1 MSHADNADSPLTC
14 WQLSGESWKQS
25 APGGGTTLKTHIY
38 IFLPLISKRVSP
50 PRHYHYELSLAMPR
64 QGTRCD
70 VTGAERVATDMA
82 ELILLRC
89 STQIWSC
96 RDSLAS
102 LRRHT
107 EMSAEGRDR
116 FKGEQGGGPYVRY
129 IRSTSAAVNII
140 KISYSIICFYLIFVS
155 IFILSRD
162 DSNMLW
168 ETVATPRLHPT
179 KDTAVSSR
187 GRNTELYK
195 R

>member
-1 MSHADNADSPLTC
+1 MLTLLSPADNLVESPGSSLRQEEEPH
-14 WQLSGESWKQS
+14 WRH
-25 APGGGTTLKTHIY
+25 THIFF
-38 IFLPLISKRVSP
+38 FLPLISKRVSP

-140 KISYSIICFYLIFVS
+140 KISYSIICFYYICLNI
-155 IFILSRD
+155 R
-162 DSNMLW
+162 
-168 ETVATPRLHPT
+168 TV
-179 KDTAVSSR
+179 K
-187 GRNTELYK
+187 G
-195 R
+195 

>member
-1 MSHADNADSPLTC
+1 
-14 WQLSGESWKQS
+14 
-25 APGGGTTLKTHIY
+25 
-38 IFLPLISKRVSP
+38 
-50 PRHYHYELSLAMPR
+50 
-64 QGTRCD
+64 
-70 VTGAERVATDMA
+70 
-82 ELILLRC
+82 
-89 STQIWSC
+89 
-96 RDSLAS
+96 
-102 LRRHT
+102 
-107 EMSAEGRDR
+107 MSAEGRDR